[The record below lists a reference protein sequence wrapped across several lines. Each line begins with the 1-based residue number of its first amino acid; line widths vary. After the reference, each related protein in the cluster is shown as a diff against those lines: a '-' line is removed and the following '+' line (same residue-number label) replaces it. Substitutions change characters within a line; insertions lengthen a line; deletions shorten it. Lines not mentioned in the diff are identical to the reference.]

1 MLTRFTQK
9 VIGIRV
15 HLTVRWD
22 RLDGNSSEWPVDVFR
37 RRKSRLK
44 WGKNRSIE
52 GIMV

>member
-9 VIGIRV
+9 VIRIRV

-37 RRKSRLK
+37 RRKRRLK
-44 WGKNRSIE
+44 WGNDRSIE